1 MHSGYKSSCFFQVTY
16 WRKVPLPGQ
25 QPACKGAAE
34 EEALYMDFLE
44 QEYSFLVASGAERNM
59 GWASLVNSGF

>member
-1 MHSGYKSSCFFQVTY
+1 MGTNQVVFS
-16 WRKVPLPGQ
+16 RSRIGEKVPVPGQ

-59 GWASLVNSGF
+59 GRASLVNSGF